1 MKMSEEIPSKYKTLF
16 ARVYAENSKSKSD
29 AIKAFCLRCVDYKY
43 KRVRNCSVKKCP
55 LHQVRP
61 FQEKKIMDEV
71 KDKNIDVNSFV
82 FENNKKIVNYLSH
95 KLGSNSKNE
104 IDFSYESLQRKI
116 IQLDEFELEKYNIG
130 RNEKFKLH
138 KELLPCPFEGNI
150 EQASVVLLLANPSWG
165 PNSLVTDHMRPKE
178 LKDWGLW
185 SLHDDANVAMR
196 DWWRP
201 RLKSLLEDSGLT
213 WQQMSNKIAALQ
225 INSWASMNFDE
236 SCKLPSFD
244 LMQNIYLEFAK
255 RDVLFIVCRGEK
267 LWNQILGTEKH
278 ISLNSKLSSY
288 ITRNNLNKT
297 EGAYDEI
304 LKRITE

>member
-16 ARVYAENSKSKSD
+16 ARVNAENSKSKSD

-43 KRVRNCSVKKCP
+43 KRVRHCSVKNCP
-55 LHQVRP
+55 LYQVRP
-61 FQEKKIMDEV
+61 FQVKKASDEV
-71 KDKNIDVNSFV
+71 KEQNIDVESFV
-82 FENNKKIVNYLSH
+82 SENNKKIVSYLSNT
-95 KLGSNSKNE
+95 LGSNSTNE
-104 IDFSYESLQRKI
+104 VDFSYEALQLKI
-116 IQLDEFELEKYNIG
+116 TQLDGLELEKYNVG

-138 KELLPCPFEGNI
+138 RELVPCPFEGNI
-150 EQASVVLLLANPSWG
+150 EQARVVLLLANPSWG
-165 PNSLVTDHMRPKE
+165 PNSLVTDHTRPKE
-178 LKDWGLW
+178 LKDWGIW

-201 RLKSLLEDSGLT
+201 RLRSLQEDSGVS
-213 WQQMSNKIAALQ
+213 WQQMSNKVAALQ

-244 LMQNIYLEFAK
+244 LMKNIYLEFAK
-255 RDVLFIVCRGEK
+255 RDVMFIVCRGEK

-288 ITRNNLNKT
+288 ITRNNLSKS
-297 EGAYDEI
+297 EGVYDAI

>member
-1 MKMSEEIPSKYKTLF
+1 MSEEIPSKYKTLF

-43 KRVRNCSVKKCP
+43 KRVRDCSAKKCP

-61 FQEKKIMDEV
+61 FQINKAIDDVKENKIDIE
-71 KDKNIDVNSFV
+71 SFIS
-82 FENNKKIVNYLSH
+82 ENNKKIVNYLNH
-95 KLGSNSKNE
+95 KFESDSTKE
-104 IDFSYESLQRKI
+104 IDFSYEALQRKI
-116 IQLDEFELEKYNIG
+116 IELDEFELQKYNIG
-130 RNEKFKLH
+130 RNENFKLH
-138 KELLPCPFEGNI
+138 RELLPCPFEGNI
-150 EQASVVLLLANPSWG
+150 EQARVVLLLANPSCG

-196 DWWRP
+196 NWWRP
-201 RLKSLLEDSGLT
+201 RLKLLLEDSGLS
-213 WQQMSNKIAALQ
+213 WQQMSNKVAALQ
-225 INSWASMNFDE
+225 INPWASRNFDE
-236 SCKLPSFD
+236 SCKLPSFN

-255 RDVLFIVCRGEK
+255 RDVLFIVCRAEK

-278 ISLNSKLSSY
+278 ISLNSRLSSY

-297 EGAYDEI
+297 DGAYDEI

>member
-1 MKMSEEIPSKYKTLF
+1 MSEEIPSKYKTLF

-43 KRVRNCSVKKCP
+43 KRVRDCSAKKCP

-71 KDKNIDVNSFV
+71 KENKIDIESLIS
-82 FENNKKIVNYLSH
+82 ENNKIIVNYLSH
-95 KLGSNSKNE
+95 KLGSNSTKE
-104 IDFSYESLQRKI
+104 IDFSYEALQRKI
-116 IQLDEFELEKYNIG
+116 TQLDEFELEEYNIG
-130 RNEKFKLH
+130 RNEKFRLH

-150 EQASVVLLLANPSWG
+150 EQARVVLLLANPSWA
-165 PNSLVTDHMRPKE
+165 PNSLVTDHTRSKE
-178 LKDWGLW
+178 LKDWGIW
-185 SLHDDANVAMR
+185 SLHDDANVSMR

-201 RLKSLLEDSGLT
+201 RLKSLMNDSGLS

-236 SCKLPSFD
+236 NCKLPSFG

-255 RDVLFIVCRGEK
+255 RDVLFIVCRGQR

-278 ISLNSKLSSY
+278 VSLNCNRSSY
-288 ITRNNLNKT
+288 ITQNNLT
-297 EGAYDEI
+297 RTVGAYDAI
-304 LKRITE
+304 LKRISE